1 MSNLVSVIMPVYNGV
16 LFVGEAIGSVLTQ
29 TLTDWELIVVDDGS
43 TDATPQVLSE
53 FTDPRIRVIRQ
64 KNGGE
69 GAARNTGLDAAT
81 GQYVAFLDAD
91 DLHLPNGLA
100 DMISYLESHRQ
111 FDVVYSDGVMCDQD
125 RKPLMCLSEIRPGM
139 YEGNILEHLVLSN
152 IITAPDC
159 TTVRRSAIEALGLRF
174 DPLLKYG
181 VDWDFWTQL
190 ARFSQFGYMPVL
202 TCTYRVHGSNMTS
215 AAGLRKRKNDLVVG
229 RLKVMNADWF
239 SALSVGTRRDFFYNL
254 LIGLLDDNPEQQKAI
269 MQAPPFQALPVDI
282 QADLQRLTAGTHL
295 RQRQNTAFALQC
307 LQRSLELQ
315 PESGKG
321 RLLLRLAGQSPALTA
336 AALSA
341 WRVAHNAQTHVRSL
355 GRRKPKPVPAALMPT
370 SE

>member
-53 FTDPRIRVIRQ
+53 FTDPRISVIRQ

-81 GQYVAFLDAD
+81 GQYIAFLDAD

-125 RKPLMCLSEIRPGM
+125 KKPLICLSEIRPGM

-159 TTVRRSAIEALGLRF
+159 TAVRRSAIEALDLRF

-181 VDWDFWTQL
+181 VDWDFWTRL

-215 AAGLRKRKNDLVVG
+215 AAEPSQAEERSGRGPAEGDEYRLVSRAICRHAPRV
-229 RLKVMNADWF
+229 LLQLADWPAGRQPRTAK
-239 SALSVGTRRDFFYNL
+239 SYHADAAVSSV
-254 LIGLLDDNPEQQKAI
+254 
-269 MQAPPFQALPVDI
+269 
-282 QADLQRLTAGTHL
+282 AGGY
-295 RQRQNTAFALQC
+295 
-307 LQRSLELQ
+307 
-315 PESGKG
+315 PG
-321 RLLLRLAGQSPALTA
+321 
-336 AALSA
+336 
-341 WRVAHNAQTHVRSL
+341 
-355 GRRKPKPVPAALMPT
+355 
-370 SE
+370 